1 MCHANMA
8 DTPDGLA
15 RHRRPPTDDGVNV
28 DTSDTVRDLTAV
40 GGGSHSRLAEPW
52 RPGPTVPRMALGVRL
67 RVLREESG
75 LTRSEAGAEIG
86 VSRSKISRLEHG
98 RTGSKHRDVEALLSL
113 YGVVGEAERGIVRT
127 LADQA
132 NTPGWWHPYS
142 DVIPAWLHDY
152 LGAEQAADV
161 IRGYEVQFVP
171 GLLQTPA
178 YTREVVRLGHP
189 RATPAEVDRHVEFRM
204 RRQEVL
210 DRPAPPHL
218 WVVVDEAALR
228 RPLGGRQVMRE
239 QLDHLAAV
247 AQRPHITVQLLP
259 FASGGHPALCGSVT
273 MLRLPGG
280 QLPDM
285 VYLEQLTSAVYPD
298 RPADVHRY
306 WDVLNRL
313 VVRAERATRT
323 PELVQELRA
332 EL

>member
-1 MCHANMA
+1 M
-8 DTPDGLA
+8 
-15 RHRRPPTDDGVNV
+15 
-28 DTSDTVRDLTAV
+28 DTSRTVRDMTATR
-40 GGGSHSRLAEPW
+40 STRLAEPW
-52 RPGPTVPRMALGVRL
+52 RPGPTVPRMALGARL
-67 RVLREESG
+67 RVLREGSG
-75 LTRSEAGAEIG
+75 LTRSEAGDAIG

-98 RTGSKHRDVEALLSL
+98 RTGSKSHDVEALLTL

-127 LADQA
+127 LAEQA

-142 DVIPAWLHDY
+142 DVIPPYMHDY

-171 GLLQTPA
+171 TLLQTPA
-178 YTREVVRLGHP
+178 YAREVVRL
-189 RATPAEVDRHVEFRM
+189 RAPEADADEVERRVELRI

-210 DRPAPPHL
+210 DRPTPPHL
-218 WVVVDEAALR
+218 WYVVDESALR
-228 RPLGGRQVMRE
+228 RPLGGPRLMRE
-239 QLDHLAAV
+239 QLDHLAAM
-247 AQRPHITVQLLP
+247 AQRPHVTVQLLP

-298 RPADVHRY
+298 KPSDVHRY

-313 VVRAERATRT
+313 VVMAERAPET
-323 PELVQELRA
+323 PRLLRVLRDELSRGGLPQTA
-332 EL
+332 G

>member
-1 MCHANMA
+1 MW
-8 DTPDGLA
+8 PGPVP
-15 RHRRPPTDDGVNV
+15 RPQTDDGVNV
-28 DTSDTVRDLTAV
+28 NTSHTVRDLSATW
-40 GGGSHSRLAEPW
+40 GSPRSRPPETW
-52 RPGPTVPRMALGVRL
+52 RPGPTVPRMALGARL
-67 RVLREESG
+67 RVLREDSG
-75 LTRSEAGAEIG
+75 LTRSQAGDAIG

-98 RTGSKHRDVEALLSL
+98 RTGSKQRDVDSLLTL
-113 YGVVGEAERGIVRT
+113 YGVLGEAERGIVRT
-127 LADQA
+127 LAEQA
-132 NTPGWWHPYS
+132 NTPGWWHSYG

-171 GLLQTPA
+171 GLLQTPEYA
-178 YTREVVRLGHP
+178 REVSRLGHP
-189 RATPAEVDRHVEFRM
+189 DATTAEVERHVELRL
-204 RRQEVL
+204 RRQDVL
-210 DRPAPPHL
+210 GRPAPPHL

-228 RPLGGRQVMRE
+228 RPLGAPDVMRA
-239 QLDHLAAV
+239 QLDHLVAM

-259 FASGGHPALCGSVT
+259 FAAGGHPALCGSVT

-313 VVRAERATRT
+313 VVQAERAADT
-323 PELVQELRA
+323 PELLRA
-332 EL
+332 WREEL

>member
-1 MCHANMA
+1 ME
-8 DTPDGLA
+8 
-15 RHRRPPTDDGVNV
+15 
-28 DTSDTVRDLTAV
+28 TSHPVREPNAT
-40 GGGSHSRLAEPW
+40 GGGSPSRVLAPW
-52 RPGPTVPRMALGVRL
+52 QPGPTVPRMALGARL

-75 LTRSEAGAEIG
+75 LTRSEAGAAIG

-98 RTGSKHRDVEALLSL
+98 RTGSKPRDVDALLTL
-113 YGVVGEAERGIVRT
+113 YGVVGEAEREIVRT

-132 NTPGWWHPYS
+132 NTPGWWHSYS
-142 DVIPAWLHDY
+142 DVIPPWLHDY

-161 IRGYEVQFVP
+161 IRGYEVQCVP

-178 YTREVVRLGHP
+178 YAREVVRLRTP
-189 RATPAEVDRHVEFRM
+189 EITPAEEERQVEFRM

-210 DRPAPPHL
+210 ERPAPPHL
-218 WVVVDEAALR
+218 WYVLDESALR
-228 RPLGGRQVMRE
+228 RPLGGPRVMRE
-239 QLDHLAAV
+239 QIDRLATM
-247 AQRPHITVQLLP
+247 AQWPHVTVQLLP

-298 RPADVHRY
+298 KPADVHRY

-313 VVRAERATRT
+313 VLTAERATET
-323 PELVQELRA
+323 PRLLQALR
-332 EL
+332 ERI

>member
-1 MCHANMA
+1 MQ
-8 DTPDGLA
+8 
-15 RHRRPPTDDGVNV
+15 
-28 DTSDTVRDLTAV
+28 TSHTVRDLTV
-40 GGGSHSRLAEPW
+40 TGGGTPSGPPASWH
-52 RPGPTVPRMALGVRL
+52 PGPTVPRMALGARL

-75 LTRSEAGAEIG
+75 LSRTEAGAAIG

-98 RTGSKHRDVEALLSL
+98 RTGSKRRDVDALLGL

-127 LADQA
+127 LAEQA
-132 NTPGWWHPYS
+132 NTPGWWHPYA
-142 DVIPAWLHDY
+142 DVIPPWLHDY

-178 YTREVVRLGHP
+178 YAREVVRLGHP
-189 RATPAEVDRHVEFRM
+189 DATSAELDRHVEFRM
-204 RRQEVL
+204 RRQQVL

-218 WVVVDEAALR
+218 WVVLDEAVLR
-228 RPLGGRQVMRE
+228 RPLGSRSVMRE
-239 QLDHLAAV
+239 QLDHLAGMAR
-247 AQRPHITVQLLP
+247 QPHITVQLLP

-285 VYLEQLTSAVYPD
+285 VYLEQLTSAVYPEK
-298 RPADVHRY
+298 PSDVHRY

-313 VVRAERATRT
+313 VVQAERATRT
-323 PELVQELRA
+323 PDMLAAIRA
-332 EL
+332 RL